1 MNELDE
7 RKANAEASK
16 SRLMTRIDELRA
28 RVQPASLMT
37 DVKTTA
43 RKHAVDAATAVVA
56 QRQARP
62 VIALGAISAG
72 LAYLFRR
79 PLLNALAKRLTP
91 EKIDDRES

>member
-1 MNELDE
+1 MSELDE
-7 RKANAEASK
+7 RKADAEASK
-16 SRLMTRIDELRA
+16 SRFMTRIDELRA

-37 DVKTTA
+37 DVKTTV
-43 RKHAVDAATAVVA
+43 RKHAVDAATVVVA
-56 QRQARP
+56 QRKARP

>member
-1 MNELDE
+1 MSELDD
-7 RKANAEASK
+7 RKADAAASK
-16 SRLMTRIDELRA
+16 SRLIARIDEIRG
-28 RVQPASLMT
+28 RVQPSSLIT

-56 QRQARP
+56 QRKARP

-91 EKIDDRES
+91 EKTDD

>member
-1 MNELDE
+1 MSELDD
-7 RKANAEASK
+7 RKADAAASK
-16 SRLMTRIDELRA
+16 SRLITRINELRG

-43 RKHAVDAATAVVA
+43 RKHAVDAATAAVS
-56 QRQARP
+56 QRKARP
-62 VIALGAISAG
+62 VIALGAIAAG

-91 EKIDDRES
+91 EKIDD

>member
-1 MNELDE
+1 MSELDD
-7 RKANAEASK
+7 RKADAAASK
-16 SRLMTRIDELRA
+16 SRLMTRLDEIRG

-43 RKHAVDAATAVVA
+43 RKHAIEAATAVVA
-56 QRQARP
+56 QRKARP

-72 LAYLFRR
+72 LTYLFRR

-91 EKIDDRES
+91 EKIDD

>member
-1 MNELDE
+1 MSELDD
-7 RKANAEASK
+7 RKADAAASK
-16 SRLMTRIDELRA
+16 SRLMARIDELRS

-37 DVKTTA
+37 DVKTA
-43 RKHAVDAATAVVA
+43 AHKHAVDAATAVVA
-56 QRQARP
+56 QRKARP

-91 EKIDDRES
+91 EKIDD

>member
-1 MNELDE
+1 MSELDD
-7 RKANAEASK
+7 RKADAAASK
-16 SRLMTRIDELRA
+16 SRLMTRLDEIRG

-43 RKHAVDAATAVVA
+43 RKHVVEAATAVVA
-56 QRQARP
+56 QRKARP

-91 EKIDDRES
+91 EKIDD